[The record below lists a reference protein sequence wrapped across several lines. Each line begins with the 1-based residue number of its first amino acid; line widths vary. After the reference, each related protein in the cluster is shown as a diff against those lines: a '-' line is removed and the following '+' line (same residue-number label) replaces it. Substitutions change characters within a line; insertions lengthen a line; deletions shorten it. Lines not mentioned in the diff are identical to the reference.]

1 MLAYNDMETADA
13 ISTSI
18 ALGIELNEADFAKEE
33 SCNELND
40 NELDA
45 VSGGG
50 GCECMIAGGGGGT
63 DKVDGNT
70 YGCACIAY
78 GQGGDGRADDVN
90 CACPFAG
97 SGSDW

>member
-50 GCECMIAGGGGGT
+50 GTG
-63 DKVDGNT
+63 KVDGNT